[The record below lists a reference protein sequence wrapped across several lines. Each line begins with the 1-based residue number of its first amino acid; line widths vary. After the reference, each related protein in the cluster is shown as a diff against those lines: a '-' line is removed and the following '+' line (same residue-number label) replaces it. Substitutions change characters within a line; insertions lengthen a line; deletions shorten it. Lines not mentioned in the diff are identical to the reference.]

1 MPDRRHQQLGGG
13 GVDPHLHGAI
23 APLGQPLTD
32 RRKPCA
38 RERVAVGEFGMDPAP
53 SQDEFVH
60 ERVGNRLPAPWFQR
74 SGPGGEV
81 REWGPNLVPQPG
93 HHGRAIGPGHRN
105 QPLETDGVRL
115 QQTGHQAVGVV
126 AGPVGEDFSRHPPG
140 PRIGGRGLEQC
151 DDLGQQSL
159 FHGREQLP
167 PRQPLGRV
175 EGRQVSDY
183 RASDLLPA
191 GVAGAQP
198 GQRRGGPK
206 PHGRSVGGLHGS
218 VGLLGP
224 VESEFPEVLDRV
236 GLLLLE
242 PVFGAGKFLPD
253 LRHDSWFCAPQRFE
267 QRGRLVAIGE
277 QSEPRESQRG
287 WVATLL
293 FEGRSGPRL
302 FPAGTRDSQALGQQ
316 SLGPRLQRLVAQALD
331 EPGPFLGLGGLQLR
345 HQRLGAVVEGV
356 GTPPPPH
363 GPDQAEQEQQQAT
376 LPPPHHRRAGQHLDR
391 FGRTLGMT
399 RPPAN
404 LPFFPQR
411 REEPIPA
418 FMPPLGTPFAQQLPG
433 PPLGRGSLFPPQ
445 PFPHGRH
452 KRVVRQLAPQPRQRR
467 LAREARPG
475 ESLVWGASVL
485 RGRIGNPGGQ
495 SALGARQDRGGGDQP
510 EFEVEPGQQGGESGG
525 IGVVPTFP
533 AEVGQRPHG
542 SADGA
547 ARRGQQGPQQV
558 QGARSLALTGRR
570 NTLGVEAFLQ
580 EGDCQPLGPAH
591 ILERSGSPGARLHEV
606 GEEGEPHADDPPT
619 IGEFIDRPVE
629 EPMLFVREQ
638 GRVTGE
644 RAKRLSEPQQHLA
657 GVGGVEEFDG
667 VGVAARLQ
675 GNFQPVHQPQQR
687 GPEIIADQ
695 QQCLQR
701 RPVAVSQGGDQVVSL
716 GAARG
721 VPGVEPLLELVEHQ
735 QDLAALRRDAARA
748 DGRQRFGETPPGL
761 QAGET
766 QPEGGEKP
774 GGSVAGCRLDDD
786 GEQGGPQGRDEA
798 RPDQRRFSTA
808 TGAVHHP
815 DGGGQLGLRGLD
827 ELFPDA
833 DAFGQ
838 SLAVARPGEELQKE
852 LVIARVE
859 RPQPFRNHR
868 QRRGI
873 SRGGGGRGREWTVPG
888 AEVAGEIGDGGVAVG
903 LPAGEAAEADAFEF
917 GGNLGAQFAGRARG
931 LGADLVEN
939 LFAGPPER
947 GAAREQFIEHHAQA
961 PGVGATV
968 EAVRLATGLLG

>member
-1 MPDRRHQQLGGG
+1 M
-13 GVDPHLHGAI
+13 
-23 APLGQPLTD
+23 
-32 RRKPCA
+32 
-38 RERVAVGEFGMDPAP
+38 
-53 SQDEFVH
+53 
-60 ERVGNRLPAPWFQR
+60 
-74 SGPGGEV
+74 
-81 REWGPNLVPQPG
+81 
-93 HHGRAIGPGHRN
+93 
-105 QPLETDGVRL
+105 
-115 QQTGHQAVGVV
+115 
-126 AGPVGEDFSRHPPG
+126 
-140 PRIGGRGLEQC
+140 
-151 DDLGQQSL
+151 
-159 FHGREQLP
+159 
-167 PRQPLGRV
+167 
-175 EGRQVSDY
+175 
-183 RASDLLPA
+183 
-191 GVAGAQP
+191 
-198 GQRRGGPK
+198 
-206 PHGRSVGGLHGS
+206 
-218 VGLLGP
+218 
-224 VESEFPEVLDRV
+224 
-236 GLLLLE
+236 
-242 PVFGAGKFLPD
+242 
-253 LRHDSWFCAPQRFE
+253 
-267 QRGRLVAIGE
+267 
-277 QSEPRESQRG
+277 
-287 WVATLL
+287 
-293 FEGRSGPRL
+293 
-302 FPAGTRDSQALGQQ
+302 
-316 SLGPRLQRLVAQALD
+316 QRLVAQALD

-345 HQRLGAVVEGV
+345 HQRLGTVVEGV

-591 ILERSGSPGARLHEV
+591 ILKRGGSPGARLHEV

-629 EPMLFVREQ
+629 EPMLLVREQ

-644 RAKRLSEPQQHLA
+644 RTKRLSEPQQHLA

-675 GNFQPVHQPQQR
+675 GNLQPVHQPQQR

-774 GGSVAGCRLDDD
+774 GGSVAGRRLDDD

-827 ELFPDA
+827 ELFPDT

-859 RPQPFRNHR
+859 RPQPLRNHR

-917 GGNLGAQFAGRARG
+917 GGNLGAQFAGRAGG

-947 GAAREQFIEHHAQA
+947 RAAREQFIEHHSQA